1 MYKNG
6 MNYKVPIKIQMSKS
20 MMSNTMVIPKSLI
33 NLLKL
38 NYKSNYNEYNLIYEI
53 CIIIYDQQILIN
65 K

>member
-1 MYKNG
+1 
-6 MNYKVPIKIQMSKS
+6 

-53 CIIIYDQQILIN
+53 CIIIYDL
-65 K
+65 